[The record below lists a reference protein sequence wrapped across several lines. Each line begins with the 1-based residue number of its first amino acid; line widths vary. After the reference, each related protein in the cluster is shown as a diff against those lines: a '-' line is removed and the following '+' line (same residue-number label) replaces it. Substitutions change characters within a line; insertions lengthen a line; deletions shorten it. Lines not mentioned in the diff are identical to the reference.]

1 MKESENDKKLPSSA
15 MLKRI
20 LGLARPEWKPLLVGT
35 IFLLISSAMG
45 LAYPQGIRIIMDE
58 ALGSRNTDMVDLAAI
73 GMLAVFAIQGV
84 ATAFRSYLFTVTGE
98 RIVTQLRKHLF
109 ESIVEQEIGFFDD
122 RKTGELTNR
131 LASDTQILQNTVS
144 VNISMAL
151 RFGTAALGGVGLLIY
166 TSPQLTSI
174 MLLVVPPVT
183 VGGLYVGRLV
193 RNLSRKSQDALA
205 KAGEVAEETFSGIR
219 TVRTFNREPMEVNS
233 YSEQVEDAFLLS
245 KTRSKAVAIF
255 MGATSFAGYASIA
268 VVLWYGGRLV
278 LDNSMSVGE
287 LISFILYTLIV
298 SGALGVL
305 ASIYANF
312 MRAAGASERVFS
324 LMERVT
330 SIPRGS
336 GTTLS
341 NPEGKVSFQGVHFA
355 YPTRPDI
362 SVLQNINLSVSPG
375 ERIALVGPSGS
386 GKSTIAALISRL
398 YDPVSG
404 VISLDDVALT
414 ELEAGWLREQ
424 IGVVSQEPIL
434 FSASIAQN
442 IRYARTSATDSEIKE
457 AARIANALEFVE
469 KFPEG
474 METQVGERGVQLSG
488 GQKQRIAI
496 ARAVLKNPKI
506 LILDE
511 ATSALDTE
519 SEYLVKEALERLM
532 QNRTTLVIAHRLSTV
547 QGADRV
553 LVIHH
558 GQVEEEGTH
567 AQLLEQGGMYNRLV
581 ERQIVQVA

>member
-20 LGLARPEWKPLLVGT
+20 LGLAKPEWKPLLVGT

-58 ALGSRNTDMVDLAAI
+58 ALGSKNTDMVDIAAV
-73 GMLAVFAIQGV
+73 GMLAVFAIQGI

-193 RNLSRKSQDALA
+193 RKLSRKSQDALA

-219 TVRTFNREPMEVNS
+219 TVRTFNREPMEVDS

-278 LDNSMSVGE
+278 LENSMSVGE

-336 GTTLS
+336 GTTLES
-341 NPEGKVSFQGVHFA
+341 PEGKISFREVSFA

-362 SVLQNINLSVSPG
+362 TVLHDINLSVSPG

-404 VISLDDVALT
+404 AISLDDTPLL

-424 IGVVSQEPIL
+424 IGVVAQEPIL
-434 FSASIAQN
+434 FSASISQN
-442 IRYARTSATDSEIKE
+442 IRYARTNATDDEIKE

-469 KFPEG
+469 DFPEG

-519 SEYLVKEALERLM
+519 SEFLVKEALERLM
-532 QNRTTLVIAHRLSTV
+532 ENRTTLVIAHRLSTV

-553 LVIHH
+553 LVINR
-558 GQVEEEGTH
+558 GRVEEEGTH
-567 AQLLEQGGMYNRLV
+567 AQLLEQGGIYNKLV
-581 ERQIVQVA
+581 ERQLVQVA